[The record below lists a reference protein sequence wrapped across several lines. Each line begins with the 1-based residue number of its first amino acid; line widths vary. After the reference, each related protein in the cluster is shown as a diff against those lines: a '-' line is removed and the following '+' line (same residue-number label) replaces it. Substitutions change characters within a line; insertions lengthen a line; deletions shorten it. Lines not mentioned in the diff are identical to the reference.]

1 MRGPGGG
8 GLEREQRRGGGGTRA
23 VESRCG
29 GAGGGGMS
37 NRERRPKAPQHTHKS
52 REEAESQPR
61 EDARGLCGCGKRRRR
76 GNRTMAWVGAP
87 RLRWAWLGGLR
98 AAGGGRRGG
107 VEERAGREL
116 WGGALEPCVCACARA
131 PRFVCVRAAVC
142 ARDCVSP
149 SHAGGD
155 TASRVPYL
163 QHAARLRTPPPL
175 SGACGCASERR
186 GGLGGRQAAH
196 GGLVR
201 GETID
206 VAAALS
212 SMALVYEQAQR
223 PPAVHEQSVQ
233 LYITVEQTSPSSVHL
248 YINSGG
254 AEQHGPRLRAGARPS
269 RVAPGGRRAGAL
281 GAGGWLDRRVA
292 RRGRRRSRV
301 RVGQPARGC
310 RAGIGPPAPG

>member
-1 MRGPGGG
+1 
-8 GLEREQRRGGGGTRA
+8 
-23 VESRCG
+23 
-29 GAGGGGMS
+29 
-37 NRERRPKAPQHTHKS
+37 
-52 REEAESQPR
+52 
-61 EDARGLCGCGKRRRR
+61 
-76 GNRTMAWVGAP
+76 MAWVGAP

-98 AAGGGRRGG
+98 AAGGWRRGG

-281 GAGGWLDRRVA
+281 GAGERLDEAAVA
-292 RRGRRRSRV
+292 AASASGSRPVGRGAPVQRGRVPPV
-301 RVGQPARGC
+301 RAVMVCVCTVSWRG
-310 RAGIGPPAPG
+310 